1 MKKTFVAITI
11 LLFTSVACS
20 FSGLPLPT
28 RTESSEPAAVPA
40 QSIPG
45 SPVDPRALDTAG
57 LEECSIL
64 PESDLSALLSEAP
77 IDRLPNSSIGITGC
91 NYRFNNDKFLSLEV
105 TVDRPGRQAYDGMM
119 QYLEASQGTEPLAL
133 GEIAV
138 IKEVDGMVYLDA
150 VFNGWYVSLRGN
162 GFRREAYL
170 TIAQWLTSR
179 FVPFTSV
186 AGAEPTAA
194 PTTSALSG
202 QLVEMKVVIE
212 SPPELAGTTT
222 LEDLKASDFM
232 YFATCSTLNRQAIA
246 FVVNFQAVPSAKM
259 PTPVVSFLIS
269 AENGVVAGQPT
280 PAEISIGVG
289 PSDPPQTSTWNGTIL
304 VAADGTSGTF
314 EAAGQVKGSWSCAF
328 AP

>member
-1 MKKTFVAITI
+1 MKKTFVAIT
-11 LLFTSVACS
+11 LLLVTSLACS

-28 RTESSEPAAVPA
+28 GTESSEPAAAPA

-64 PESDLSALLSEAP
+64 PDSDLSAALSEAP
-77 IDRLPNSSIGITGC
+77 IDRLPNTSAGITGC
-91 NYRFNNDKFLSLEV
+91 DYSFSSGKTFSLAV
-105 TVDRPGRQAYDGMM
+105 TVDTPGRQAYDGAM

-194 PTTSALSG
+194 PTTSASSG
-202 QLVEMKVVIE
+202 ELVEMKVVIE
-212 SPPELAGTTT
+212 SPAEFAGTTT

-232 YFATCSTLNRQAIA
+232 YFAMCTTPNFLGLTVS
-246 FVVNFQAVPSAKM
+246 FQALPSAKM
-259 PTPVVSFLIS
+259 PTPVVAFSIT
-269 AENGVVAGQPT
+269 AENGVVAGQPA
-280 PAEISIGVG
+280 PAVISIGVG

>member
-1 MKKTFVAITI
+1 MKKILVAIT
-11 LLFTSVACS
+11 LLLVTSLACS
-20 FSGLPLPT
+20 FSGVSLPT
-28 RTESSEPAAVPA
+28 EKSTEPVAVPT
-40 QSIPG
+40 QSFAA
-45 SPVDPRALDTAG
+45 SPVDPRALDTSG
-57 LEECSIL
+57 LEECSII
-64 PESDLSALLSEAP
+64 PESDLSAMLSEVP
-77 IDRLPNSSIGITGC
+77 TDRLPNTSAGITGC
-91 NYRFNNDKFLSLEV
+91 DYSFNSGKTFSLWV
-105 TVDRPGRQAYDGMM
+105 TVDTPGRQAYDSVM
-119 QYLEASQGTEPLAL
+119 QYLESSQGTEPLAL
-133 GEIAV
+133 GEIGV
-138 IKEVDGMVYLDA
+138 IKEVDGTVYLDA

-194 PTTSALSG
+194 PTTSASSG
-202 QLVEMKVVIE
+202 ELVEMKVIIE
-212 SPPELAGTTT
+212 SPAEFAGTTT

-232 YFATCSTLNRQAIA
+232 YFATCSTPNPLA
-246 FVVNFQAVPSAKM
+246 FNVYFQALPSAKM
-259 PTPVVSFLIS
+259 PTPVVVFSIT

-280 PAEISIGVG
+280 PAVISIGVG
-289 PSDPPQTSTWNGTIL
+289 PSDPPQMSTWDGTIL